1 MKRRGIP
8 MTAELWTAIQRVA
21 KDKEISGAEL
31 VRRTIRESDWYL
43 WFLREQKLLKKL
55 EEK

>member
-21 KDKEISGAEL
+21 REKEISGAEL

-43 WFLREQKLLKKL
+43 WYLREQKLLKKL